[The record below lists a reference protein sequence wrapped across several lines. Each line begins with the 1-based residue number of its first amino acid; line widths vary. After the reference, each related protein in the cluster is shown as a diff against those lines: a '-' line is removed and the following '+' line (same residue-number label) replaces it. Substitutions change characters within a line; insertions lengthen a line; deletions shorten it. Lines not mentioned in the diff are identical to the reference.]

1 MQKVLDKYA
10 SRGFA
15 VLSINIIPEE
25 DELVVPLMKGN
36 GYGFLLLKSDYAWA
50 TKTYKVRGTPTNFLI
65 DTQGRVMF
73 RPFIYDP
80 VTGKKFERQVEA
92 LLSRK
97 NDTRAGQSRGTP
109 AAKAQYEQ
117 GQASYQKGDYP
128 KAAEA
133 YRKAIELDPD
143 FLDAHFRFIS
153 ASMRPDKKH
162 DFDAVTKRL
171 QKLYQGWADKSDKA
185 VYEWALGALSYK
197 TPAKS
202 EDYYRKAIAMDPNFA
217 RAYYELAQRVVF
229 RGQNLANLQYLK
241 KAVDIDPENSDYVFD
256 YAVALSKSDPAEAR
270 KLFLQI
276 VSRFP
281 NEDKGASALL
291 SLADQ
296 TDKLE
301 DKIAIFER
309 LKTEYPPERFLMS
322 AHGMQLLF
330 ALYSRSDPA
339 KALALAHQMA
349 KNLPEAQKKTWQT
362 RVTYQQNVIDARK
375 LLTENKFAE
384 ALALLEGTPNP
395 SHVPDVATTLMKA
408 EAEDGIGEAA
418 KAFDRIAK
426 IVMDSPSDTL
436 NAALCKY
443 GAQLKKSP
451 LQVDDDVW
459 LIRDQKATAA
469 PDFELPKYGDDRKV
483 RLSDYR
489 GRVVMVNFF
498 FPG

>member
-1 MQKVLDKYA
+1 VIKKLA
-10 SRGFA
+10 ILF
-15 VLSINIIPEE
+15 
-25 DELVVPLMKGN
+25 LVS
-36 GYGFLLLKSDYAWA
+36 LLLGTVTDSWA
-50 TKTYKVRGTPTNFLI
+50 KESQGT
-65 DTQGRVMF
+65 
-73 RPFIYDP
+73 
-80 VTGKKFERQVEA
+80 A
-92 LLSRK
+92 
-97 NDTRAGQSRGTP
+97 
-109 AAKAQYEQ
+109 AAKAEIEK
-117 GQASYQKGDYP
+117 GNAATKKGDYSQ
-128 KAAEA
+128 AARY
-133 YRKAIELDPD
+133 YRKAIELDPG

-185 VYEWALGALSYK
+185 VYEWALGVLSYK

-202 EDYYRKAIAMDPNFA
+202 EEYYRKAIAMDPNFA
-217 RAYYELAQRVVF
+217 RAYYELAQRVVY
-229 RGQNLANLQYLK
+229 RGQNLASLQYLK
-241 KAVDIDPENSDYVFD
+241 KAVEIDPDNSDYVYD
-256 YAVALSKSDPAEAR
+256 YAVALSKSNPAEAR

-276 VSRFP
+276 VARFP

-309 LKTEYPPERFLMS
+309 LKTEYPPERFSVS
-322 AHGMQLLF
+322 AHGMQPLF
-330 ALYSRSDPA
+330 ALYSQSDPA
-339 KALALAHQMA
+339 KALALAQQMA
-349 KNLPEAQKKTWQT
+349 KTLPEAQKKTWQT

-375 LLTENKFAE
+375 LLTEKKFAE

-408 EAEDGIGEAA
+408 EAEHGMGEDA
-418 KAFDRIAK
+418 KAYERIAR
-426 IVMDSPSDTL
+426 IVMDSPSDML
-436 NAALCKY
+436 NAVLCKY
-443 GAQLKKSP
+443 GAQLQKSP
-451 LQVDDDVW
+451 RQVDDDVW
-459 LIRDQKATAA
+459 LMRDQKATAA
-469 PDFELPKYGDDRKV
+469 PDFELPKFSDDKKV